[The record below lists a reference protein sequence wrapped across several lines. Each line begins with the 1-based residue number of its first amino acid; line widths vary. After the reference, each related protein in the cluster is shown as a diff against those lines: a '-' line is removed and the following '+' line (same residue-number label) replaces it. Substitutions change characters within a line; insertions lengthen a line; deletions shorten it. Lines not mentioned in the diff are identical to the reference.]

1 MEKESYSIDDILS
14 EVKKRREE
22 QERALKAASNNEEK
36 GAKLVAGNTHKTEKD
51 GSVSKSENK
60 QKNKQTPNKSK
71 PTEKKTAQPQVKEET
86 KFKETVVKNG
96 NKKAENA
103 PEKKAQQKTENEP
116 KEQKASVNE
125 RPAPKQEKAEKPVK
139 NDNQKKANKAEKT
152 AKAEKPDKA
161 QKNAAPPKKENA
173 HNSNE
178 RGMVD
183 ILQLS
188 TQEEEKQIEVP
199 EQQEQPV
206 KQKFFKTKK
215 GKILKA
221 FIIIL
226 VLAIIAAGVGAAIY
240 FNKMLNNVADEDTEP
255 YKAVEYYDG
264 MDFLQEDFPMIDEQ
278 SAGEV
283 YSYKEYLKY
292 WYQNGDPVRSS
303 HVMNIL
309 LIGEDTREEEISDTS
324 RADSAIIVSVNID
337 TGNIYMTS
345 ILRDLYVY
353 YEVNG
358 EGHYGKINEAA
369 SNGGMNTYINTLERY
384 YKISIDNY
392 AVVNFASF
400 PKIIDALGGVEIP
413 LTDAEVYE
421 VNNHQVRYGY
431 VTLPQ
436 AQYDAEGN
444 PQKVM
449 LSGEQ
454 ALAYCRIRKI
464 DSDNARADRQK
475 TVLSQLF
482 AEMKNSGTLDAV
494 KVVNQLSQYTKT
506 GFTKK
511 ELVSIGNLA
520 IRDGWLNYNVKTTNV
535 PSTENSLGGQYFSVS
550 YNNWIWLADIPKD
563 AYELQMMIYG
573 KSNIRLSENRPDY
586 ISMGK

>member
-22 QERALKAASNNEEK
+22 QERALKKETSNKEKK
-36 GAKLVAGNTHKTEKD
+36 GAD
-51 GSVSKSENK
+51 S
-60 QKNKQTPNKSK
+60 P
-71 PTEKKTAQPQVKEET
+71 
-86 KFKETVVKNG
+86 ETV
-96 NKKAENA
+96 
-103 PEKKAQQKTENEP
+103 T
-116 KEQKASVNE
+116 
-125 RPAPKQEKAEKPVK
+125 
-139 NDNQKKANKAEKT
+139 EKT
-152 AKAEKPDKA
+152 AVTKEESKPQAQKKQSALKMENEGNDSQEERKPEFDEVVISKDNGETAKEDAETLSEKEEKPEKEESR
-161 QKNAAPPKKENA
+161 QQITEAPPEEN
-173 HNSNE
+173 E
-178 RGMVD
+178 GMVD

-188 TQEEEKQIEVP
+188 EDAEEQSVS
-199 EQQEQPV
+199 QEQPDKPV
-206 KQKFFKTKK
+206 KEKFFKTKK
-215 GKILKA
+215 GKIVKA
-221 FIIIL
+221 VIIIL
-226 VLAIIAAGVGAAIY
+226 VILIVAAGVYAAIY
-240 FNKMLNNVADEDTEP
+240 INNMLNEVSDDDSEP
-255 YKAVEYYDG
+255 YQAVEYYDG
-264 MDFLQEDFPMIDEQ
+264 MDFLQEDFPMIEEQ
-278 SAGEV
+278 SAYDV

-324 RADSAIIVSVNID
+324 RADSAIIVSINID
-337 TGNIYMTS
+337 SGNIYMTS

-358 EGHYGKINEAA
+358 EGYYGKINEAA
-369 SNGGMNTYINTLERY
+369 SNGGMNTYINTIERY
-384 YKISIDNY
+384 YKVSIDNY

-400 PKIIDALGGVEIP
+400 PKIIDALGGVEVA

-421 VNNHQVRYGY
+421 VNNHQTRYGY

-449 LSGEQ
+449 LTGEQ

-475 TVLSQLF
+475 TVLSELF
-482 AEMKNSGTLDAV
+482 SMMKSSGTLDAV
-494 KVVNQLSQYTKT
+494 KVVNQLSKYTKT
-506 GFTKK
+506 GYTKK
-511 ELVSIGNLA
+511 ELISIGNLA
-520 IRDGWLNYNVKTTNV
+520 LRDGWLNYNIQTTNV
-535 PSTENSLGGQYFSVS
+535 PSTENSEGGQYFSVS

-573 KSNIRLSENRPDY
+573 KSNIQLSENRPDY
-586 ISMGK
+586 IAMGR

>member
-22 QERALKAASNNEEK
+22 QERALKKEASNKEEK
-36 GAKLVAGNTHKTEKD
+36 GTDSL
-51 GSVSKSENK
+51 
-60 QKNKQTPNKSK
+60 
-71 PTEKKTAQPQVKEET
+71 
-86 KFKETVVKNG
+86 ETV
-96 NKKAENA
+96 
-103 PEKKAQQKTENEP
+103 T
-116 KEQKASVNE
+116 
-125 RPAPKQEKAEKPVK
+125 
-139 NDNQKKANKAEKT
+139 EKT
-152 AKAEKPDKA
+152 AVTKEEPKPQAQKKQSALKMENEGNDSQEERKPEFDEVVISKDNGETAKEDAETLSEKEEKPEKEESH
-161 QKNAAPPKKENA
+161 QQITEAPPEEN
-173 HNSNE
+173 E
-178 RGMVD
+178 GMVD

-188 TQEEEKQIEVP
+188 EDAEEQSVS
-199 EQQEQPV
+199 QEQPDKLV
-206 KQKFFKTKK
+206 KEKFFKTKK
-215 GKILKA
+215 GKIVKA
-221 FIIIL
+221 VIIIL
-226 VLAIIAAGVGAAIY
+226 VILIVAAGVYAAIY
-240 FNKMLNNVADEDTEP
+240 INNMLNEVSDDDSEP
-255 YKAVEYYDG
+255 YQAVEYYDG
-264 MDFLQEDFPMIDEQ
+264 MDFLQEDFPMIEEQ
-278 SAGEV
+278 SAYDV

-324 RADSAIIVSVNID
+324 RADSAIIVSINID
-337 TGNIYMTS
+337 SGNIYMTS

-358 EGHYGKINEAA
+358 EGYYGKINEAA
-369 SNGGMNTYINTLERY
+369 SNGGMNTYINTIERY
-384 YKISIDNY
+384 YKVSIDNY

-400 PKIIDALGGVEIP
+400 PKIIDALGGVEVA

-421 VNNHQVRYGY
+421 VNNHQTRYGY

-449 LSGEQ
+449 LTGEQ

-475 TVLSQLF
+475 TVLSELF
-482 AEMKNSGTLDAV
+482 SMMKSSGTLDAV
-494 KVVNQLSQYTKT
+494 KVVNQLSKYTKT
-506 GFTKK
+506 GYTKK
-511 ELVSIGNLA
+511 ELISIGNLA
-520 IRDGWLNYNVKTTNV
+520 LRDGWLNYNIQTTNV
-535 PSTENSLGGQYFSVS
+535 PSTENSEGGQYFSVS

-573 KSNIRLSENRPDY
+573 KSNIQLSENRPDY
-586 ISMGK
+586 IAMGR